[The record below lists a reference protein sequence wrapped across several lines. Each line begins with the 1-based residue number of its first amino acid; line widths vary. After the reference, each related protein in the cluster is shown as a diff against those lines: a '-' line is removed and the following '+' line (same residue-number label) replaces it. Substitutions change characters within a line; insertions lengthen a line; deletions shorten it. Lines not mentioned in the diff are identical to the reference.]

1 MINVDSIQKQV
12 STEGREMESLRKNQR
27 EMLGIKS
34 TVAEIKN
41 QQSGHSQE
49 KNQ

>member
-1 MINVDSIQKQV
+1 MVNVDSIQKQV
-12 STEGREMESLRKNQR
+12 STESREMEILRKNQGKFQELR
-27 EMLGIKS
+27 NL
-34 TVAEIKN
+34 EIKN